1 MKRKKKIRIQDKNRS
16 KQSDP
21 NKEIENP
28 RGRKVEFVLP
38 PVEGTEVCLA
48 GEFNGW
54 DPQSLPMV
62 RDEDGAWNAEMEL
75 PPGRY
80 EFKAF
85 MDGAW
90 KEDMPCKV
98 MIAAAS
104 FRLILNLQR
113 VPNPFGTPNLAFWIR

>member
-1 MKRKKKIRIQDKNRS
+1 MKRKEKIRTKNKYGS

-21 NKEIENP
+21 NEGIENP

-38 PVEGTEVCLA
+38 SVEGKEVYLA

-54 DPQSLPMV
+54 DPQLLPMMK
-62 RDEDGAWNAEMEL
+62 DERGAWKAEMEL
-75 PPGRY
+75 LPGRY

-85 MDGAW
+85 VDGAW

-98 MIAAAS
+98 MIAATA
-104 FRLILNLQR
+104 FRLILDLQR
-113 VPNPFGTPNLAFWIR
+113 VSNAFGTQNFAFWIR